1 MNIGMVCY
9 ASVGGSGVVATEL
22 AHALAGRGHHVH
34 IISSEPPFR
43 WREGVPRLSFTP
55 VEVPSYPLFREPQY
69 LLALTNTL
77 VRVAREQRLD
87 IVHAHYAVPHATAA
101 YLADQ
106 MLTSL
111 PDIPAPRTVTTLH
124 GTDITLVGSDPSY
137 ALVVGFSI
145 ERSHGVTA
153 VSHSLRADTVGTL
166 GIRQAIR
173 VIPNFLDCAAY
184 ARRPDPGL
192 RLRIGGTSTG
202 EAVVMHVSNFRPV
215 KRLAAVIDV
224 FRSIRQRVP
233 SRLVLVGDGPDRAA
247 AERRVAEHGLA
258 DAVMFAGEQQD
269 LVPWLSVADLFLLP
283 SAKESFGLAA
293 LEAMACEVPVVTS
306 NVGGLPEIVE
316 DGVTGFACPPD
327 AVEMMAD
334 RGVALLT
341 TPDLRTRVT
350 RAAVEMV
357 RTRYCTDAIVP
368 LYEAHYR
375 DVLAA
380 RG

>member
-1 MNIGMVCY
+1 
-9 ASVGGSGVVATEL
+9 
-22 AHALAGRGHHVH
+22 
-34 IISSEPPFR
+34 
-43 WREGVPRLSFTP
+43 
-55 VEVPSYPLFREPQY
+55 
-69 LLALTNTL
+69 
-77 VRVAREQRLD
+77 
-87 IVHAHYAVPHATAA
+87 
-101 YLADQ
+101 

-145 ERSHGVTA
+145 EQSHGVTA

-184 ARRPDPGL
+184 ARRPDEGL
-192 RLRIGGTSTG
+192 RLRIGANGSG

-247 AERRVAEHGLA
+247 AERRAAEHGLA
-258 DAVMFAGEQQD
+258 DAVIFAGEQQD

-334 RGVALLT
+334 RSVALLT
-341 TPDLRTRVT
+341 TPDLRARVT
-350 RAAVEMV
+350 RAALEMV
-357 RTRYCTDAIVP
+357 RTRYCTEAIVP

-375 DVLAA
+375 EVLAA
-380 RG
+380 RA